1 MRDRWCQDIMHNNT
15 QQNDTQFSD
24 TTTRRQQ
31 SVEYTMLLF
40 IVTNAILLSVVPF
53 NVRLLFTQTKKID

>member
-1 MRDRWCQDIMHNNT
+1 MHNNT

-24 TTTRRQQ
+24 ATTRRQQ

-40 IVTNAILLSVVPF
+40 IVINAILLSVVPF
-53 NVRLLFTQTKKID
+53 NVRLLLTQTKKID